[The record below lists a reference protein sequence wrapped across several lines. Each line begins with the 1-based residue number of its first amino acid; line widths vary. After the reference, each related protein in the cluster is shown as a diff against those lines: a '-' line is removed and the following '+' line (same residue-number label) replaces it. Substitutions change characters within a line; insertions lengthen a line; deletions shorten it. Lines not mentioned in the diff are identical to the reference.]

1 MDFPTIKDQ
10 LTESDPQSF
19 LTAVLENEQ
28 DEESAII
35 FSQTLEE
42 QFEQNV
48 QYLASDETISSDDIS
63 NWKQKEFLVVAQTI
77 DGDYIAGTAEQSFV
91 IPVSLYKE
99 DIETYDLFLSDFFIA
114 YTSGTLNSS
123 ILPKNES
130 L

>member
-77 DGDYIAGTAEQSFV
+77 DGDYIAGTTEQSFV